1 MNYTVIVALVASG
14 ILGAVCGAV
23 GSFSVLQKR
32 ALSSDVFAHSALPG
46 IVIAFLLLGSKS
58 TPVLLLGALGSGLLG
73 IWVLAKIKS
82 RTKTKDDA
90 SLALVLTTFFGA
102 GIVLSRHA
110 QNAVQDGS
118 VAGLDSFLFG
128 KATGLVMQDLILI
141 AVIALLIGVILIVCF
156 RQLKMT
162 AFDPGYAISVGVPA
176 GWLDRLLLA
185 MTVGAVVAGLPML
198 GVVLVAALTIIP
210 AITARFLTYRLNLM
224 IMLSAG
230 IGGLS
235 AVIGVGLS
243 AVFDGIPTGPTVIL
257 VAGSIFLLTLLFAK
271 DHGIIAK
278 AAQRRRL
285 KQIAPVIA
293 ALRGQPANDVAL
305 KVMRKLD
312 VGEPGFPNVNGLLLL
327 RQWEEGSV

>member
-1 MNYTVIVALVASG
+1 MNYTVIVALIASG

-58 TPVLLLGALGSGLLG
+58 TPVLLLGALCSGLLG

-141 AVIALLIGVILIVCF
+141 TVTAFLIGVILIVCF

-162 AFDPGYAISVGVPA
+162 AFDSGYATSVGVPA

-271 DHGIIAK
+271 EHGIVAK

-293 ALRGQPANDVAL
+293 ALRGQPANDVAR

-312 VGEPGFPNVNGLLLL
+312 VGEPGLPNTNGLLLL
-327 RQWEEGSV
+327 KQWEEGSV